1 MHTLWFFHPFYNTD
15 QNIIVNIHITKRFN
29 IHINVKTLDLV
40 SSYRE
45 MYKKSKPRLE
55 NAQNK

>member
-15 QNIIVNIHITKRFN
+15 QNIIVNIHITQT
-29 IHINVKTLDLV
+29 INVKTLDLI